1 MPRSGSAIRTG
12 QKRPLAFPA
21 FLVSPDLG
29 ACGRIAP
36 FPQALVHSAAH
47 AEAAQQSGRIRR
59 PLRAFSSRS
68 PALRLG
74 GRPLLSKWPIR
85 SKLVVGLAL
94 LLAIVGMLSWGGLY
108 GLYAYRDLVK
118 DLTQRVNAELPL
130 ANQLSQRVG
139 DLRGISSD
147 AAPATTPKDA
157 AIAKG
162 PALGADSTIAD
173 AGDPA
178 ANAADEPFRE
188 KLAALEEAF
197 YDYKQKLGD
206 NPNQWETVQEI
217 ESSLARIVSLDGG
230 GTAAMEMREHEEL
243 NRELRRLQ
251 ELTAKLQD
259 HLQRS
264 INDTADAARTQYRA
278 LIILTWVT
286 SITTAVMLA
295 LFVKLFYQWVFR
307 PLRVLIKGSRR
318 VAAGEFNYRIRL
330 ETHDEMSELA
340 DAMNDMTARFQAI
353 RDDLDRQVQTRTKQV
368 VRSEQLA
375 SVGFLAAG
383 VAHEINNPLAS
394 IALCAESLEGRL
406 ADVLDS
412 QDQRHAIVRQYLRMI
427 QDEAFRC
434 KEITEK
440 LLDFSRMGH
449 VKRQTSDLGELVQG
463 VIDMLSHLGKYHDK
477 HLLLQRGSPSLV
489 WCNPQEVKQVVLNL
503 LTNGLDCVDSG
514 GTVRV
519 ELAERD
525 GQAEMIVSDDGCG
538 MTPEVLDQLFEPFF
552 TRRRGGQGT
561 GLGLSIVYR
570 IVADHE
576 GSIEVHSDGPGRG
589 SQFRVRFP
597 LARTH
602 KEPQDRYQAA

>member
-1 MPRSGSAIRTG
+1 M
-12 QKRPLAFPA
+12 
-21 FLVSPDLG
+21 
-29 ACGRIAP
+29 
-36 FPQALVHSAAH
+36 
-47 AEAAQQSGRIRR
+47 
-59 PLRAFSSRS
+59 
-68 PALRLG
+68 
-74 GRPLLSKWPIR
+74 LSTWPIR

-108 GLYAYRDLVK
+108 GLYSYRDLVK
-118 DLTQRVNAELPL
+118 DLTQRVNAEMPL
-130 ANQLSQRVG
+130 AKELSQRVG

-147 AAPATTPKDA
+147 ATTPSTAKDSA
-157 AIAKG
+157 SAQ
-162 PALGADSTIAD
+162 DSANVED
-173 AGDPA
+173 AGSTSTT
-178 ANAADEPFRE
+178 ANEPFRD
-188 KLAALEEAF
+188 KLAALQESFDE
-197 YDYKQKLGD
+197 YQQNQQKLGD
-206 NPNQWETVQEI
+206 NPDQGETVQEI
-217 ESSLARIVSLDGG
+217 ETCLARIVTLDRGG
-230 GTAAMEMREHEEL
+230 AAGLETRGHEEL

-251 ELTAKLQD
+251 ALTAKLQD

-286 SITTAVMLA
+286 SITTGVMLA

-394 IALCAESLEGRL
+394 IALCAESLEGRM
-406 ADVLDS
+406 AEVLDFG
-412 QDQRHAIVRQYLRMI
+412 DQPLDANDPRAIVRQYLRMI
-427 QDEAFRC
+427 QTEAFRC

-449 VKRQTSDLGELVQG
+449 VKRQTADLGELVQG

-477 HLLLQRGSPSLV
+477 HLLLDCRTPSLV

-503 LTNGLDCVDSG
+503 LTNGLDCVDEG

-519 ELAERD
+519 ELTERD
-525 GQAEMIVSDDGCG
+525 GQAEMIVSDNGCG
-538 MTPEVLDQLFEPFF
+538 MTPEVLEQLFEPFF

-576 GSIEVHSDGPGRG
+576 GSIEVHSDGPGQG

-597 LARTH
+597 LARAH
-602 KEPQDRYQAA
+602 KELEDRYQAA

>member
-1 MPRSGSAIRTG
+1 
-12 QKRPLAFPA
+12 
-21 FLVSPDLG
+21 
-29 ACGRIAP
+29 
-36 FPQALVHSAAH
+36 
-47 AEAAQQSGRIRR
+47 
-59 PLRAFSSRS
+59 
-68 PALRLG
+68 
-74 GRPLLSKWPIR
+74 LLSKWPIR

-118 DLTQRVNAELPL
+118 DLTQRVNAEMPL
-130 ANQLSQRVG
+130 AKELSQRVG

-147 AAPATTPKDA
+147 AAPQSIANDTAVAEDANPTAT
-157 AIAKG
+157 
-162 PALGADSTIAD
+162 
-173 AGDPA
+173 
-178 ANAADEPFRE
+178 AADEPFRD
-188 KLAALEEAF
+188 KLAALQESFDE
-197 YDYKQKLGD
+197 YQHNQQKLGD
-206 NPNQWETVQEI
+206 NPNQGETVQEI
-217 ESSLARIVSLDGG
+217 ERSLVRIVALDRDG
-230 GTAAMEMREHEEL
+230 AAALETRGHDEL
-243 NRELRRLQ
+243 NHELRRLQ

-412 QDQRHAIVRQYLRMI
+412 EDQRHAIVRQYLRMI

-449 VKRQTSDLGELVQG
+449 VKRQATDLGELVQG

-477 HLLLQRGSPSLV
+477 HLLLEPGAPSLV
-489 WCNPQEVKQVVLNL
+489 WCNPQEIKQVVLNL
-503 LTNGLDCVDSG
+503 LTNGLDSVDPG

-519 ELAERD
+519 ELALRD
-525 GQAEMIVSDDGCG
+525 GQAEMSVSDDGCG

-589 SQFRVRFP
+589 SKFRVRFP
-597 LARTH
+597 LAHAH
-602 KEPQDRYQAA
+602 KELEDRYQAA